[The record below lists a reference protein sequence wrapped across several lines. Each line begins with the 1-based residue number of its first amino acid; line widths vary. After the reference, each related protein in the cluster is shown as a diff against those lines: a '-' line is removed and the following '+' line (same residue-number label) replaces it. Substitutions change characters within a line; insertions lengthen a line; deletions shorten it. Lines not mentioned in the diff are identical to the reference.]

1 MQAFVESEPIE
12 FAWTEVTK
20 EDILLINYIAVHAGP
35 VSWGGSRAM
44 LQTYGWGY
52 GATSDCAEAHTLYA
66 RVDICIV
73 SPWPSGCDTHCTTRQ
88 SAVALFVCVT
98 VFVCVSWCQL
108 VPVGV
113 GN

>member
-1 MQAFVESEPIE
+1 MYYTHVTTLPDLHHMQAFVDSEPIE

-52 GATSDCAEAHTLYA
+52 GATSDCAEAHTYI
-66 RVDICIV
+66 R
-73 SPWPSGCDTHCTTRQ
+73 
-88 SAVALFVCVT
+88 
-98 VFVCVSWCQL
+98 
-108 VPVGV
+108 
-113 GN
+113 